1 MEGDPDPHSQP
12 SRKRSRHDDPP
23 FHLPPTPESVPPLP
37 PSSRFRDHH
46 SSRLM
51 SPQTPNTTAAALA
64 DAAANAAAAAA
75 AAAAV
80 TSTPLSSTAPVL
92 QTMHPPIPNF
102 AAIAHATSSR
112 HQGVIPH
119 SSNLTDRHHSNTPIY
134 NIALPLPNPGRAHR
148 FCQACDH
155 VRYIT
160 PTLFISFAPP
170 S

>member
-1 MEGDPDPHSQP
+1 MEGDPDPHAQP

-23 FHLPPTPESVPPLP
+23 FHLPPTPEIAPAFPP
-37 PSSRFRDHH
+37 SRFRDHH
-46 SSRLM
+46 SSHPM
-51 SPQTPNTTAAALA
+51 SSHTPTTAAALA

-80 TSTPLSSTAPVL
+80 TSNPLSSSAPVL

-102 AAIAHATSSR
+102 AAIAHPPSSR
-112 HQGVIPH
+112 QAVISH
-119 SSNLTDRHHSNTPIY
+119 SPNLTDRHHPNTPIY

-155 VRYIT
+155 VRRIIPCST
-160 PTLFISFAPP
+160 ALSP
-170 S
+170 SLVS